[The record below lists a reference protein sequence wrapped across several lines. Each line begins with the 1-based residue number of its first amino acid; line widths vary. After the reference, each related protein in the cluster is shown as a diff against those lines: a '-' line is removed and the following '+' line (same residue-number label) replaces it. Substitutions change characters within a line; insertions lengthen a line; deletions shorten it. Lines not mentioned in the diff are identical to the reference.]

1 MRQNIRD
8 KYGIEK
14 KQPTKKSDKQT
25 AAMMEELRKEY
36 GMDDEDAKELKDKMD
51 KVIQSSAFCSHWQ
64 KNPQILVNLNFM
76 TFAFQDA
83 AERDAAKEKVEQ
95 KMEVQDIFNRTFH
108 FLLFAQAFK
117 G

>member
-36 GMDDEDAKELKDKMD
+36 GMDDEDAKELKNKMD
-51 KVIQSSAFCSHWQ
+51 KVRNALP
-64 KNPQILVNLNFM
+64 KNIWDKLGEILKENFVNPIPK
-76 TFAFQDA
+76 TWG
-83 AERDAAKEKVEQ
+83 EGGGGR
-95 KMEVQDIFNRTFH
+95 
-108 FLLFAQAFK
+108 
-117 G
+117 